1 MPMEF
6 ILILVVM
13 GLFYFM
19 AIRPAQKKMAAQMTM
34 QNSLEPGQRVV
45 LTSGLYATLHHVG
58 ERQVVAELAP
68 GVEVTLTKSAVA
80 QLVKPEDEEFEFT
93 DDEVAE
99 QPLEASPVEVET
111 PLDDADAAAS
121 PRDTRGL

>member
-45 LTSGLYATLHHVG
+45 LTSGLYATLRHVG
-58 ERQVVAELAP
+58 ERQAVAELAP
-68 GVEVTLTKSAVA
+68 GVEVTITKSAVA

-93 DDEVAE
+93 DDEVTE
-99 QPLEASPVEVET
+99 EPLEASPMDVET
-111 PLDDADAAAS
+111 QLADTDPAAT
-121 PRDTRGL
+121 PRETRGL